1 MTYEEALT
9 YIHSVNGMFCKPGLE
24 RITTLCEGLGN
35 PQKDLKFIHV
45 TGTNGKGS
53 FCSMLTS
60 VLSRAGLRV
69 GRFTSPYLRFFNERI
84 AISDEPISNDAL
96 CDLVERVRPIAD
108 AMTDKPTEFE
118 LISALGFLYFKEAG
132 CDVVVLEVGMGGR
145 FDSTNV
151 IDKAALSVI
160 TGIAL
165 DHTAFL
171 GDTVEKIAYEKAGII
186 KNGCPVLSA
195 VTEDG
200 PAAVIEEEARKKNAP
215 LRVVD
220 KSAVRVKR
228 CDFSGTVLDFL
239 GFSDIQISLLG
250 LYQPENA
257 ALVLAAVEELRKA
270 GFSISD
276 EAVRSGMRKAYWP
289 GRFEILRRKDPMI
302 LYDGAHN
309 PQGIAAA
316 VKSLRHY
323 FGDEKLTVLSGV
335 LKDKDYF
342 TIAKDLATIG
352 AEAFTF
358 TPMNP
363 RALDAEG
370 YAEVLTDAGIK
381 ATACDSL
388 KNAYKAAL
396 ANAKKTERALVC
408 LGSLYT
414 YKDLMEYIE
423 NK

>member
-9 YIHSVNGMFCKPGLE
+9 YIHSINGMFCNPGLS
-24 RITTLCEGLGN
+24 RISTLCEGLDH
-35 PQKDLKFIHV
+35 PERDLKFIHV

-60 VLSRAGLRV
+60 VLTEAGLRV

-84 AISDEPISNDAL
+84 AIGDEPISDEDL
-96 CDLVERVRPIAD
+96 CRLVERVRPVAD

-118 LISALGFLYFKEAG
+118 LISALGFLYFKEKK

-151 IDKAALSVI
+151 IESALLSVI

-171 GDTVEKIAYEKAGII
+171 GDTVEKIAFEKAGII
-186 KNGCPVLSA
+186 KAGCPVLSA
-195 VTEDG
+195 VTEAG
-200 PAAVIEEEARKKNAP
+200 PAAVIETEAKKKNAP
-215 LRVVD
+215 YRVID
-220 KSAVRVKR
+220 KTAVHIKR
-228 CDFSGTVLDFL
+228 CDLSGTVLDFEN
-239 GFSDIQISLLG
+239 FSDIEISLLG

-257 ALVLAAVEELRKA
+257 ALVLSAIHDLRIQ
-270 GFSISD
+270 GLTISED
-276 EAVRSGMRKAYWP
+276 AVRNGMKKAYWP
-289 GRFEILRRKDPMI
+289 GRFEILRKNNPLI

-323 FGDEKLTVLSGV
+323 FGDEKLTVLTGV

-342 TIAKDLATIG
+342 AIAKDLATVG

-363 RALDAEG
+363 RKLDAAD
-370 YAEVLTDAGIK
+370 YARVLTDAGIK
-381 ATACDSL
+381 ARACDSL
-388 KNAYKAAL
+388 KDAYLAASENAVT
-396 ANAKKTERALVC
+396 NGRPLVC

-414 YKDLMEYIE
+414 YKDLMEYI
-423 NK
+423 KS

>member
-1 MTYEEALT
+1 MTYEEAIT
-9 YIHSVNGMFCKPGLE
+9 YIHSINGMFCNPGLA
-24 RITTLCEGLGN
+24 RISALCEGLSH
-35 PQKDLKFIHV
+35 PERDLKFIHV

-60 VLSRAGLRV
+60 VLTEAGLRV

-84 AISDEPISNDAL
+84 AIGDTPISDEAL
-96 CDLVERVRPIAD
+96 CRLVERVRPVAD
-108 AMTDKPTEFE
+108 AMEDKPTEFE
-118 LISALGFLYFKEAG
+118 LISALGFLYFKEMN

-145 FDSTNV
+145 YDSTNV
-151 IDKAALSVI
+151 IEKSLLSVI

-165 DHTAFL
+165 DHTGFL
-171 GDTVEKIAYEKAGII
+171 GDTVEKIAAEKAGII
-186 KNGCPVLSA
+186 KEGCPVLTA
-195 VTEDG
+195 VTESG
-200 PAAVIEEEARKKNAP
+200 PAAVIAEEAKKKNAP
-215 LRVVD
+215 CRVID
-220 KSAVRVKR
+220 KNALCVRK
-228 CDFSGTVLDFL
+228 CDLSGTTLDF
-239 GFSDIQISLLG
+239 GAFSDIEISLLG

-257 ALVLAAVEELRKA
+257 ALVLAAIEELRKI
-270 GFSISD
+270 GLSIPD
-276 EAVRSGMRKAYWP
+276 AAVKCGMKKAYWP
-289 GRFEILRRKDPMI
+289 GRFEILRRNNPMI

-323 FGDEKLTVLSGV
+323 FGDQKLSVLTGV

-342 TIAKDLATIG
+342 AIAKDLATVG

-363 RALDAEG
+363 RKLDAED
-370 YAEVLTDAGIK
+370 YANVLTDAGLR
-381 ATACDSL
+381 ATACPSL
-388 KNAYKAAL
+388 KDAYAAASKNARE
-396 ANAKKTERALVC
+396 NDRPLVC

-423 NK
+423 KS

>member
-9 YIHSVNGMFCKPGLE
+9 YIHSVNGMFCKPGLS
-24 RITTLCEGLGN
+24 RISALCEGLGH
-35 PQKDLKFIHV
+35 PEKDLKFIHV

-60 VLSRAGLRV
+60 VLTEAGLRV

-84 AISDEPISNDAL
+84 AIGDAPISDEAL
-96 CDLVERVRPIAD
+96 CRLVERVRPVAD
-108 AMTDKPTEFE
+108 AMEDKPTEFE
-118 LISALGFLYFKEAG
+118 LISALGFLYFKEMG
-132 CDVVVLEVGMGGR
+132 CDAVVLEVGMGGR

-151 IDKAALSVI
+151 IEKSILSVI

-165 DHTAFL
+165 DHIGFL

-186 KNGCPVLSA
+186 KDGCPVLSA

-200 PAAVIEEEARKKNAP
+200 PAAVIAEEAQKKNAP
-215 LRVVD
+215 CRVID
-220 KSAVRVKR
+220 TAAVRIKK
-228 CDFSGTVLDFL
+228 CDLSGTVLDFRS
-239 GFSDIQISLLG
+239 FADIEISLLG

-257 ALVLAAVEELRKA
+257 ALVLAAAEELRKA
-270 GFSISD
+270 GLSISD
-276 EAVRSGMRKAYWP
+276 EAIRDGMRKAYWP

-342 TIAKDLATIG
+342 AIAKDLATVG

-363 RALDAEG
+363 RALGAED
-370 YAEVLTDAGIK
+370 YAKVLNDTGIF
-381 ATACDSL
+381 ATACASL
-388 KNAYKAAL
+388 KDAYKAAF
-396 ANAKKTERALVC
+396 ASAKKAKRPLVC

-423 NK
+423 NT

>member
-1 MTYEEALT
+1 MTYDEALS
-9 YIHSVNGMFCKPGLE
+9 YIHSINGMFCKPGLE
-24 RITTLCEGLGN
+24 RINALCEGLSH
-35 PQKDLKFIHV
+35 PERDLRFIHV

-60 VLSRAGLRV
+60 VLTEAGLRV

-84 AISDEPISNDAL
+84 AIGDTPISDEAL
-96 CDLVERVRPIAD
+96 CRLVERVRPVAD
-108 AMTDKPTEFE
+108 AMEDKPTEFE
-118 LISALGFLYFKEAG
+118 LISALGFLYFKEMQ

-151 IDKAALSVI
+151 IERSLLSVI

-165 DHTAFL
+165 DHTGFL

-186 KNGCPVLSA
+186 KKGCPVLSA
-195 VTEDG
+195 VTEAG
-200 PAAVIEEEARKKNAP
+200 PAAVIAEEATKKDAP
-215 LRVVD
+215 LKVID
-220 KSAVRVKR
+220 KSAVHIKK
-228 CDFSGTVLDFL
+228 CDLSGTTLDF
-239 GFSDIQISLLG
+239 GNFSDIEISLLG

-257 ALVLAAVEELRKA
+257 ALVLSAIEELRKI
-270 GFSISD
+270 GI
-276 EAVRSGMRKAYWP
+276 EIPEKAVKSGMKKAYWP
-289 GRFEILRRKDPMI
+289 GRFEILQKNNPLI

-323 FGDEKLTVLSGV
+323 FGEERLTVLTGV

-342 TIAKDLATIG
+342 AIARDLATVG

-363 RALDAEG
+363 RKLEADD
-370 YAEVLTDAGIK
+370 YARVLTDAGIQ
-381 ATACDSL
+381 ATACASL
-388 KNAYKAAL
+388 KDAFEAASENARE
-396 ANAKKTERALVC
+396 KKRPLVC

-423 NK
+423 NN

>member
-1 MTYEEALT
+1 
-9 YIHSVNGMFCKPGLE
+9 
-24 RITTLCEGLGN
+24 
-35 PQKDLKFIHV
+35 
-45 TGTNGKGS
+45 
-53 FCSMLTS
+53 
-60 VLSRAGLRV
+60 
-69 GRFTSPYLRFFNERI
+69 
-84 AISDEPISNDAL
+84 
-96 CDLVERVRPIAD
+96 
-108 AMTDKPTEFE
+108 
-118 LISALGFLYFKEAG
+118 
-132 CDVVVLEVGMGGR
+132 
-145 FDSTNV
+145 
-151 IDKAALSVI
+151 
-160 TGIAL
+160 
-165 DHTAFL
+165 
-171 GDTVEKIAYEKAGII
+171 
-186 KNGCPVLSA
+186 
-195 VTEDG
+195 
-200 PAAVIEEEARKKNAP
+200 
-215 LRVVD
+215 
-220 KSAVRVKR
+220 
-228 CDFSGTVLDFL
+228 
-239 GFSDIQISLLG
+239 
-250 LYQPENA
+250 
-257 ALVLAAVEELRKA
+257 VLAAIEELRKL
-270 GFSISD
+270 GITISD
-276 EAVRSGMRKAYWP
+276 DAVRSGMRRAYWP

-370 YAEVLTDAGIK
+370 YAKVLTDAGIK

-388 KNAYKAAL
+388 KNAYEAAL

>member
-84 AISDEPISNDAL
+84 AISDEPISDDAL

-118 LISALGFLYFKEAG
+118 LISALGFLYFKEAK

-200 PAAVIEEEARKKNAP
+200 PAAVIEEEALKKHAP
-215 LRVVD
+215 CRVID

-323 FGDEKLTVLSGV
+323 FGDEKLTVLTGV

-342 TIAKDLATIG
+342 AIAKDLATVG

-363 RALDAEG
+363 RALDAKT
-370 YAEVLTDAGIK
+370 YAEVLTDAGIR
-381 ATACDSL
+381 ATSCDSL
-388 KNAYKAAL
+388 KDAYEAAL
-396 ANAKKTERALVC
+396 ANAKKMGRALVC